1 MPASGARPVFQGK
14 PPLRGFG
21 LYVHWPFC
29 VSKCPYCD
37 FNSHVRERVDAARWQ
52 KAYLAELAGYAEA
65 GYGRGE
71 TITSVFFGGGT
82 PSLMPP
88 ETAAAILEAAHK
100 YWRFSDDVEVTLEA
114 NPNSA
119 EAEKFTA
126 FAQAGINRL
135 SIGVQSFDETVL
147 KFLGRAHDANEARH
161 AIAAAQKAV
170 PRYSFDLIYA
180 RPGQTAEAWRAE
192 LNDALELAGDHLSL
206 YTLTIEPNTGFAG
219 AVARGALKP
228 MDDDAQA
235 ALYDLTQDIMERAGL
250 PAYEISNHAR
260 PASEKTAGGES
271 RHNLVY
277 WRSGEYLGIGPG
289 AHARLRD
296 STGWRAIQNRRKP
309 EAWLEQVEQQGEGR
323 ESLTPVS
330 HAERAEEALMMGL
343 RLTEGVY
350 AANFRDACG
359 LDLNDVV
366 PPERSAP
373 LEAAGLLIR
382 RPEKIVATRD
392 GRAVLDGL
400 LAKLLA

>member
-1 MPASGARPVFQGK
+1 MPVSGASGKV
-14 PPLRGFG
+14 PPRGFG

-52 KAYLAELAGYAEA
+52 KAYLAELAAYAEA

-71 TITSVFFGGGT
+71 TVSSVFFGGGT

-88 ETAAAILEAAHK
+88 ETAAAILAAARQH
-100 YWRFSDDVEVTLEA
+100 WRFAKDAEITLEA

-119 EAEKFTA
+119 EAEKFAA
-126 FAQAGINRL
+126 FAQAGVNRL
-135 SIGVQSFDETVL
+135 SIGVQSFDEAVL
-147 KFLGRAHDANEARH
+147 KFLGRAHDANEARR

-180 RPGQTAEAWRAE
+180 RPGQTAQDWRVE
-192 LNDALELAGDHLSL
+192 LNEALALAGDHLSL

-228 MDDDAQA
+228 MDDDTQA
-235 ALYDLTQDIMERAGL
+235 ALYDLTQEIMEQAGL

-260 PASEKTAGGES
+260 LGGES

-277 WRSGEYLGIGPG
+277 WRSGAYLGIGPG
-289 AHARLRD
+289 AHARLRGHE
-296 STGWRAIQNRRKP
+296 GWQAIQNRRKP

-323 ESLTPVS
+323 ESLMPVS
-330 HAERAEEALMMGL
+330 NAERAEEALMMGL
-343 RLTEGVY
+343 RLVEGVY
-350 AANFRDACG
+350 AENFRAACG
-359 LDLNDVV
+359 LDLNEVV

-382 RPEKIVATRD
+382 RPEKIVATRE

>member
-1 MPASGARPVFQGK
+1 MRASGTDSGTPR
-14 PPLRGFG
+14 RGFG

-37 FNSHVRERVDAARWQ
+37 FNSHVRETIDTARWHV
-52 KAYLAELAGYAEA
+52 AYQAELAHYAAA
-65 GYGRGE
+65 GVGAGE
-71 TITSVFFGGGT
+71 KITSVFFGGGT

-88 ETAAAILEAAHK
+88 ETVAGILDAARWHWGFAE
-100 YWRFSDDVEVTLEA
+100 DVEITLEA

-119 EAEKFTA
+119 EAGKFA
-126 FAQAGINRL
+126 DFAAAGINRL
-135 SIGVQSFDETVL
+135 SIGVQSFDEAAL
-147 KFLGRAHDANEARH
+147 KFLGRAHDAGEARR
-161 AIAAAQKAV
+161 AIEVARKAV

-180 RPGQTAEAWRAE
+180 RPGQTAESWRAE
-192 LNDALELAGDHLSL
+192 LDEALALAGDHLSL

-228 MDDDAQA
+228 MDNDAQA
-235 ALYDLTQDIMERAGL
+235 ALYDLTQEIMEQAGL

-260 PASEKTAGGES
+260 PGGES

-277 WRSGEYLGIGPG
+277 WRSGQYLGLGPG
-289 AHARLRD
+289 AHARLRGRE
-296 STGWRAIQNRRKP
+296 GWQAIQNRRKP
-309 EAWLEQVEQQGEGR
+309 EAWLEQVERQGEGR
-323 ESLTPVS
+323 DSLTVVS
-330 HAERAEEALMMGL
+330 AQERAEEALMMGL

-350 AANFRDACG
+350 AENFRAACG
-359 LDLNDVV
+359 LDLDTVV

-373 LEAAGLLIR
+373 LEEAGLLIR
-382 RPEKIVATRD
+382 TPEKIVATKE

>member
-1 MPASGARPVFQGK
+1 MRASGTDSGTPR
-14 PPLRGFG
+14 RGFG

-37 FNSHVRERVDAARWQ
+37 FNSHVRETIDTARWHV
-52 KAYLAELAGYAEA
+52 AYQAELAHYAAA
-65 GYGRGE
+65 GVGAGE
-71 TITSVFFGGGT
+71 KITSVFFGGGT

-88 ETAAAILEAAHK
+88 ETVAGILDAARWHWGFAE
-100 YWRFSDDVEVTLEA
+100 DVEITLEA

-119 EAEKFTA
+119 EAGKFA
-126 FAQAGINRL
+126 DFAAAGINRL
-135 SIGVQSFDETVL
+135 SIGVQSFDEAAL
-147 KFLGRAHDANEARH
+147 KFLGRAHDAGEARR
-161 AIAAAQKAV
+161 AIEVARKAV

-180 RPGQTAEAWRAE
+180 RPGQTAESWRAE
-192 LNDALELAGDHLSL
+192 LDEALALAGDHLSL

-228 MDDDAQA
+228 MDNDAQA
-235 ALYDLTQDIMERAGL
+235 ALYDLTQEIMEQAGL

-260 PASEKTAGGES
+260 PGGES

-277 WRSGEYLGIGPG
+277 WRSGQYLGLGPG
-289 AHARLRD
+289 AHARLRGRE
-296 STGWRAIQNRRKP
+296 GWQAIQNRRKP
-309 EAWLEQVEQQGEGR
+309 EAWLEQVERQGEGR
-323 ESLTPVS
+323 DSLTVVS
-330 HAERAEEALMMGL
+330 AQERAEEALMMGL

-350 AANFRDACG
+350 AENFRAACG
-359 LDLNDVV
+359 LDLDAVV

-373 LEAAGLLIR
+373 LEEAGLLVR
-382 RPEKIVATRD
+382 TPEKIVATKE

>member
-1 MPASGARPVFQGK
+1 MPVSGASGKV
-14 PPLRGFG
+14 PPRGFG

-37 FNSHVRERVDAARWQ
+37 FNSHVRERVDASRWQ
-52 KAYLAELAGYAEA
+52 KAYLAELAAYAEA
-65 GYGRGE
+65 DYGRGE
-71 TITSVFFGGGT
+71 TVSSVFFGGGT

-88 ETAAAILEAAHK
+88 ETAAAILAAARQH
-100 YWRFSDDVEVTLEA
+100 WRFAKDAEITLEA

-119 EAEKFTA
+119 EAEKFAA
-126 FAQAGINRL
+126 FAQAGVNRL
-135 SIGVQSFDETVL
+135 SIGVQSFDEAVL
-147 KFLGRAHDANEARH
+147 KFLGRAHDANEARR

-180 RPGQTAEAWRAE
+180 RPGQTAQDWRVE
-192 LNDALELAGDHLSL
+192 LNEALALAGDHLSL

-228 MDDDAQA
+228 MDDDTQA
-235 ALYDLTQDIMERAGL
+235 ALYDLTQEIMEQAGL

-260 PASEKTAGGES
+260 LGGES

-277 WRSGEYLGIGPG
+277 WRSGAYLGIGPG
-289 AHARLRD
+289 AHARLRGHE
-296 STGWRAIQNRRKP
+296 GWQAIQNRRKP
-309 EAWLEQVEQQGEGR
+309 EAWLEQVEQQGMGR
-323 ESLTPVS
+323 ESLTSVN
-330 HAERAEEALMMGL
+330 ARERAEEALMMGL
-343 RLTEGVY
+343 RLSEGVY
-350 AANFRDACG
+350 AENFRAACG
-359 LDLNDVV
+359 LDLDVVV

-373 LEAAGLLIR
+373 LEQAGLLVR
-382 RPEKIVATRD
+382 TPGKIVATKE

>member
-1 MPASGARPVFQGK
+1 MRASGTDSGTPR
-14 PPLRGFG
+14 RGFG

-37 FNSHVRERVDAARWQ
+37 FNSHVRETIDTARWHV
-52 KAYLAELAGYAEA
+52 AYQAELAHYAAA
-65 GYGRGE
+65 GVGAGE
-71 TITSVFFGGGT
+71 KITSVFFGGGT

-88 ETAAAILEAAHK
+88 ETVAGILDAARWHWGFAE
-100 YWRFSDDVEVTLEA
+100 DVEITLEA

-119 EAEKFTA
+119 EAGKFA
-126 FAQAGINRL
+126 DFAAAGINRL
-135 SIGVQSFDETVL
+135 SIGVQSFDEAAL
-147 KFLGRAHDANEARH
+147 KFLGRAHDAGEARR
-161 AIAAAQKAV
+161 AIEVARKAV

-180 RPGQTAEAWRAE
+180 RPGQTAESWRAE
-192 LNDALELAGDHLSL
+192 LDEALALAGDHLSL

-228 MDDDAQA
+228 MDNDAQA
-235 ALYDLTQDIMERAGL
+235 ALYDLTQEIMEQAGL

-260 PASEKTAGGES
+260 PGGES

-277 WRSGEYLGIGPG
+277 WRSGQYLGLGPG
-289 AHARLRD
+289 AHARLRGRE
-296 STGWRAIQNRRKP
+296 GWQAIQNRRKP
-309 EAWLEQVEQQGEGR
+309 EAWLEQVERQGEGR
-323 ESLTPVS
+323 DSLTVVS
-330 HAERAEEALMMGL
+330 AQERAEEALMMGL

-350 AANFRDACG
+350 AENFRAACG
-359 LDLNDVV
+359 LDLDAVV

-373 LEAAGLLIR
+373 LEEAGLLIR
-382 RPEKIVATRD
+382 TPEKIVATKE